1 MFCASVS
8 GYMYI
13 CSKLITAPMIHDRG
27 SDMIGKYFIFC
38 THVAYVSFKGLFHA
52 LFVGLCGLCHAFAIP
67 CLCNLDACLLVVQC
81 HAFYFKYITLVP
93 L

>member
-1 MFCASVS
+1 MAYVLC
-8 GYMYI
+8 GI
-13 CSKLITAPMIHDRG
+13 L
-27 SDMIGKYFIFC
+27 FC

-81 HAFYFKYITLVP
+81 HALLLQVHHSCALVGLFLDAYTFYALVE
-93 L
+93 